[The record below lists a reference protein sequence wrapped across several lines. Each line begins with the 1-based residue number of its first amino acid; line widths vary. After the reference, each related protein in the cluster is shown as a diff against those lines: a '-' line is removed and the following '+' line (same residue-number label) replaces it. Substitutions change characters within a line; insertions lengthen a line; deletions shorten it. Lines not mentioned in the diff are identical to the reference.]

1 VIGLFGP
8 FVWYFGMFPK
18 GRVAQR
24 ASNTAAE
31 ALPSSQGKF
40 PVCGVYFALSHAENK
55 KPRITPARL
64 LSRTGTAGMINPE
77 SNSAEDLHMKDRHS
91 TPIEA
96 PTPIHAKT
104 PVSWTQA
111 ESKATFR
118 ICGLGGLPGMGN
130 EQKPPV
136 RTIPFVSG
144 GRISMSFLLGTFGLC
159 CLLSCL
165 GVAQDHSFQDKPN
178 FIFILA
184 DDLGWGELGCYGQ
197 EKIRT
202 PHLDRLAAEGIRFTQ
217 FYAGSPVCAPSRC
230 VLLTGK
236 HSGHAYI
243 RNNSEVK
250 PEGQLPIP
258 DEEITLAELLKQAG
272 YTTAII
278 GKWGLGPPGSS
289 GDPLNQGFDFF
300 FGYNCQRHAHNHYP
314 TFLYRN
320 RDKVR
325 LDNPDFP
332 AHQSFPP
339 DLDPNDPKNYARY
352 LGKDFAPDLMTE
364 EALKFIRENRE
375 KPFFLYFATTIP
387 HLALQVPEDSLQE
400 YLGKFPETPYLGD
413 RGYLPHY
420 APRAAYAAMITR
432 LDAHIG
438 KMLALLDELGI
449 AERTVIFFSSDNGPT
464 HGRGPE
470 NLGVGGTDTDFFR
483 SAGPW
488 SGRKG
493 TLFEGG
499 IRVPLI
505 VRWRGKISPGRVT
518 DHMAGFQDVLP
529 TILDIIGRQPPPDCD
544 GISFLPTLLGQPGQ
558 KQHPYLV
565 WEFYGYG
572 GQQAVR
578 LGRWKGIRIDC
589 YKNPTGP
596 LQLYDLETDPTE
608 SRDIASAHPDIV
620 AKMEEILRREH
631 TASPHWDFAKRL
643 QPRPQ

>member
-1 VIGLFGP
+1 
-8 FVWYFGMFPK
+8 
-18 GRVAQR
+18 
-24 ASNTAAE
+24 
-31 ALPSSQGKF
+31 
-40 PVCGVYFALSHAENK
+40 
-55 KPRITPARL
+55 
-64 LSRTGTAGMINPE
+64 MIYPE
-77 SNSAEDLHMKDRHS
+77 SNFVEDLHMKDRHS
-91 TPIEA
+91 TSFVA
-96 PTPIHAKT
+96 PTSIHGELPLSGT
-104 PVSWTQA
+104 PA
-111 ESKATFR
+111 ESKVSFR
-118 ICGLGGLPGMGN
+118 ICGLRGLPGIGN
-130 EQKPPV
+130 GRKASVQTVPL
-136 RTIPFVSG
+136 VSG
-144 GRISMSFLLGTFGLC
+144 GRISMSFLVGTFVLY
-159 CLLSCL
+159 CLLPCL
-165 GVAQDHSFQDKPN
+165 GVAQEHSSQDKPN

-202 PHLDRLAAEGIRFTQ
+202 PNLDRLAAEGIRFTQ

-258 DEEITLAELLKQAG
+258 DEEVTLAELLKEAG

-278 GKWGLGPPGSS
+278 GKWGLGPPGST

-320 RDKVR
+320 REKV
-325 LDNPDFP
+325 LLNNPDFP
-332 AHQSFPP
+332 AHQPFPP

-352 LGKDFAPDLMTE
+352 SGKDYAPDLMTE

-400 YLGKFPETPYLGD
+400 YLGKFPEKPYLGD
-413 RGYLPHY
+413 RGYLPHF

-432 LDAHIG
+432 LDSHIG

-518 DHMAGFQDVLP
+518 DHIAGFQDVLP
-529 TILDIIGRQPPPDCD
+529 TILDIIGREPPPDCD

-578 LGRWKGIRIDC
+578 LGRWKGIRLNC

-596 LQLYDLETDPTE
+596 LQLYDLEADPTE

-631 TASPHWDFAKRL
+631 TPSPHWDFAKKL